1 MSVSESG
8 APSAI
13 LETCSWRSS
22 LTRTANRLILLGLFI
37 SCLSIHWDG
46 RASSSI
52 ICRCGGDA
60 HYPTL
65 PVSGRGAI
73 VSDKNWAVE
82 GARAVEHDACAERSR
97 ENSTGRAGD
106 ASGALCRTRPADAD
120 SGMRP
125 RRAFNVAEG
134 RLRPSEAM
142 RIFGERTTG
151 AAHRTQF
158 LLDSSQASP
167 RLDLL
172 FSHRGRTT
180 GAPSPVH

>member
-1 MSVSESG
+1 MRVSESG

-65 PVSGRGAI
+65 WVSGGGAI
-73 VSDKNWAVE
+73 VSDKNWGAE
-82 GARAVEHDACAERSR
+82 GARAIEHDARAKR
-97 ENSTGRAGD
+97 NSDISTSRAGD
-106 ASGALCRTRPADAD
+106 A
-120 SGMRP
+120 
-125 RRAFNVAEG
+125 
-134 RLRPSEAM
+134 
-142 RIFGERTTG
+142 
-151 AAHRTQF
+151 
-158 LLDSSQASP
+158 
-167 RLDLL
+167 
-172 FSHRGRTT
+172 
-180 GAPSPVH
+180 